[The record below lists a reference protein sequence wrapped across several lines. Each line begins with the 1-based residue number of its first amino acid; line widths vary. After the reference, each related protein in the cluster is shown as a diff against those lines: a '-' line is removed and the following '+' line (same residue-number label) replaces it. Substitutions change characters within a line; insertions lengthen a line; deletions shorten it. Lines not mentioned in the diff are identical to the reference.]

1 MMKNRLTGKNL
12 NHTQMLMSSY
22 HLAPNS
28 RHLSKDI
35 DLDFGKEEPI
45 LLKRLSLGDDNAFW
59 PLWQQHQ
66 KYLYHRCLSWMGGN
80 PIEAEEALSLAMLKA
95 RDKLPNSA
103 DKITNFRA
111 WLTRLTHNL
120 CVDIH
125 RARCRKAIR
134 IESLETI
141 AVQEE
146 EAVISNFD
154 CPESAIL
161 RDELGQVIRSAVD
174 TLPERLR
181 IPFILRYY
189 EQVSYPD
196 IAQQLAIS
204 QDNAYKRIQQARDRL
219 QKCLRRYLS
228 GIENF
233 PLISAKTSNKNSN
246 FLGDDLKIDSP
257 ISRDPGCIFAVI
269 NYQLTATC
277 VKKLSHPSYPS
288 FGLQGWR

>member
-1 MMKNRLTGKNL
+1 
-12 NHTQMLMSSY
+12 MLISSC

-35 DLDFGKEEPI
+35 DLDFGEEEPI

-59 PLWQQHQ
+59 QLWQQHQ
-66 KYLYHRCLSWMGGN
+66 KYLYYRCLSWMGGN

-111 WLTRLTHNL
+111 WLIRLTHNL

-134 IESLETI
+134 IET
-141 AVQEE
+141 VEE
-146 EAVISNFD
+146 DEAVISNFD

-204 QDNAYKRIQQARDRL
+204 QDIA
-219 QKCLRRYLS
+219 LRAMVRT
-228 GIENF
+228 
-233 PLISAKTSNKNSN
+233 K
-246 FLGDDLKIDSP
+246 
-257 ISRDPGCIFAVI
+257 V
-269 NYQLTATC
+269 
-277 VKKLSHPSYPS
+277 
-288 FGLQGWR
+288 